1 MDIVKSSAD
10 KFNSKVKGGAQEI
23 INKDEMKWKAIIN
36 RIDKKGD
43 GKVSLDDFTKAIK
56 EFIDHAYDT
65 ENKQ

>member
-1 MDIVKSSAD
+1 
-10 KFNSKVKGGAQEI
+10 VKGGAQEI